1 MSQVKIS
8 VHRPIIVN
16 LDADRKIT
24 LPAGVH
30 TVDQEVADHW
40 YVKAN
45 SEQLSES
52 MVNADELEAAHQ
64 QIAELTAMA
73 DELRS
78 DNLKLLSEL
87 EKSAN
92 DLSGLEDQK
101 AGLEKHVAE
110 LQNQIELLS
119 AQNAELQSDA
129 AKQAKQN
136 SDLTAQVAELQK
148 AAQPPTPATEKKGK

>member
-30 TVDQEVADHW
+30 TVEQEVADHW

-45 SEQLSES
+45 SEQLSEL
-52 MVNADELEAAHQ
+52 MVNADELEAAHE
-64 QIAELTAMA
+64 QITDLTA
-73 DELRS
+73 
-78 DNLKLLSEL
+78 
-87 EKSAN
+87 
-92 DLSGLEDQK
+92 Q
-101 AGLEKHVAE
+101 VAE

-119 AQNAELQSDA
+119 AKNAELQSDA
-129 AKQAKQN
+129 AKQNA
-136 SDLTAQVAELQK
+136 DLTAQVAELQ
-148 AAQPPTPATEKKGK
+148 AASQPPAPPATDKKGK